1 MFSSTIVLFNLKV
14 CEINPANKYF
24 HTFFFYSWWQRGKS
38 FQELEVSGD
47 MKKGL
52 IGTAKAYAHIVRG
65 PRDESV
71 SILIYNKFNEVV
83 LLSKAKFPTET
94 ALEER
99 LHICQIICTYVQGF
113 GSDGFSVATLRALNP

>member
-1 MFSSTIVLFNLKV
+1 
-14 CEINPANKYF
+14 
-24 HTFFFYSWWQRGKS
+24 
-38 FQELEVSGD
+38 

-99 LHICQIICTYVQGF
+99 LHICQ
-113 GSDGFSVATLRALNP
+113 